1 VEGYDFSGADLTTL
15 LLRRFFP
22 ERTDRESAIIRD
34 WLLEHGHDYDRF
46 SFSVRIGEG
55 QTPGPDLEVG
65 VARSVLFS
73 SRKRIDVLAY
83 QGNVPTIVEVKERV
97 IPAALGQILTY
108 RQLFV
113 EENPDA
119 PEPHLLVIARYGD
132 PETIRILNQHAV
144 DVLLY
149 EGGAAQRGADAGGV

>member
-1 VEGYDFSGADLTTL
+1 MEGYDFGVNYLATL
-15 LLRRFFP
+15 LLRSWFP
-22 ERTDRESAIIRD
+22 ERTQRESTIIRD
-34 WLLEHGHDYDRF
+34 WLLEHGTEYDRF

-55 QTPGPDLEVG
+55 QTPAPDLEAG

-97 IPAALGQILTY
+97 VPAALGQILTY
-108 RQLFV
+108 RQLFL

-119 PEPHLLVIARYGD
+119 PEPRLLVIARTGD
-132 PETIRILNQHAV
+132 PETIRILNGHDV
-144 DVLLY
+144 DVILY
-149 EGGAAQRGADAGGV
+149 ETGNAQ